1 MKKNNEIL
9 ASLPEGASQ
18 DERRAAFFE
27 AAYSLNVND
36 KVEKFENLT
45 YLSWAN
51 AWAEFKKI
59 YPSASYRVI
68 KNPTTN
74 LPYFEDSNT
83 GLMVYTEVTAEE
95 ITYEM
100 WLPVMNSSNKA
111 MKLTPYTYQV
121 WNKQN
126 RQYENRTVEAA
137 TMFDV
142 NKAVMRCLVKNLAM
156 FGLGLYIYA
165 GEDLPENE
173 SDGETTNTTQASE
186 PKKQTSRKAKS
197 VAAPAAAPQPAP
209 VPDRFSVIKNAIAST
224 PNTDALLDLYLQHK
238 NEVEGNAEIK
248 ALFTARKQE
257 LRKAA

>member
-1 MKKNNEIL
+1 
-9 ASLPEGASQ
+9 
-18 DERRAAFFE
+18 
-27 AAYSLNVND
+27 
-36 KVEKFENLT
+36 
-45 YLSWAN
+45 
-51 AWAEFKKI
+51 
-59 YPSASYRVI
+59 
-68 KNPTTN
+68 
-74 LPYFEDSNT
+74 
-83 GLMVYTEVTAEE
+83 
-95 ITYEM
+95 
-100 WLPVMNSSNKA
+100 
-111 MKLTPYTYQV
+111 
-121 WNKQN
+121 
-126 RQYENRTVEAA
+126 
-137 TMFDV
+137 MFDV

-197 VAAPAAAPQPAP
+197 VAAPAAVPQPAPP